1 MVSLFFS
8 NETTFRK
15 YFIKILR
22 TEKTKEKC
30 HATKLENESL
40 KHEQNCLEEEGEKKN
55 KTNMLALG
63 RRISEH
69 DDGAINGQVK
79 VEASNLVV
87 AFELFTCELALLQ
100 LADIDEDGFDPNDV
114 VEFDTFA
121 VFALITCSPELH

>member
-1 MVSLFFS
+1 
-8 NETTFRK
+8 
-15 YFIKILR
+15 
-22 TEKTKEKC
+22 
-30 HATKLENESL
+30 
-40 KHEQNCLEEEGEKKN
+40 
-55 KTNMLALG
+55 MLALG

-87 AFELFTCELALLQ
+87 AFELFICELQ

-121 VFALITCSPELH
+121 VVALITCSPELH